1 MNLPREKRNELA
13 YAKGV
18 AFDPGDTDAAADPAK
33 RSRKNANRVSASL
46 QLALMVALGD
56 GGRQ

>member
-1 MNLPREKRNELA
+1 MILA
-13 YAKGV
+13 GPEERDHGCPEYKVRHIVDVVKDKWGN
-18 AFDPGDTDAAADPAK
+18 G
-33 RSRKNANRVSASL
+33 VSASL